1 MGRTFSI
8 AAALF
13 ALSYVGV
20 GMGAPAP
27 AHAGPN
33 DIVLHRFLAPSD
45 PGGGE
50 TCLGGTVVNCTNG
63 VQRQRPYS
71 AADDVPNSIVSII
84 PDEAAFESLVREI
97 GIALAPRMLEPAET
111 LGQAGFSMG
120 LAVSVQD
127 IRNKA
132 DYWVRAM
139 PELGDAPP
147 GALTTMA
154 LQLRKGLPW
163 SFEIG
168 AAITQLIGSE
178 MFALGTDLKWA
189 MADGLRIG
197 EVRLPDVA
205 VRGSVNRLVGNRDL
219 DLIVGG
225 GDITLSYVIPIG
237 GVVQLTPY
245 GGWNR
250 LIANGSSHVLDA
262 TPGVDG
268 FPPPH
273 CDTNAT
279 NADDSVNVDRGEDP
293 NGRATE
299 ECVRALEGR
308 VTSDLKS
315 NFVLPSQTVQVNRFF
330 GGMRLKVTVVS
341 VLLEGVYSD
350 GLLGG
355 SGKLEFDF

>member
-1 MGRTFSI
+1 MARISRI
-8 AAALF
+8 SASAAVA
-13 ALSYVGV
+13 GV
-20 GMGAPAP
+20 CLVAAGAAVFGASV

-33 DIVLHRFLAPSD
+33 DIVLHRFLAQSD

-63 VQRQRPYS
+63 VQRQRPFS
-71 AADDVPNSIVSII
+71 ATDDEPNPIIAII
-84 PDEAAFESLVREI
+84 PDEAAFEGLVKEM
-97 GIALAPRMLEPAET
+97 GIALAPRLLEPAET
-111 LGQAGFSMG
+111 LGQAGFSM
-120 LAVSVQD
+120 AFATTVQD

-147 GALTTMA
+147 GALTTLA
-154 LQLRKGLPW
+154 LQMRKGLPW

-168 AAITQLIGSE
+168 GAITHLVGSE
-178 MFALGTDLKWA
+178 MYAMGTDLKWT

-197 EVRLPDVA
+197 TIRLPDVA
-205 VRGSVNRLVGNRDL
+205 LRGSVNRLVGNRDL

-225 GDITLSYVIPIG
+225 GDVTMSYVFPIG

-245 GGWNR
+245 AGWNR

-273 CDTNAT
+273 CNTDPESAT
-279 NADDSVNVDRGEDP
+279 RGEDP
-293 NGRATE
+293 DGRATE

-308 VTSDLKS
+308 ITSDLKS

-341 VLLEGVYSD
+341 VLVEGIYGD

>member
-1 MGRTFSI
+1 MVRIVSI
-8 AAALF
+8 AAAIVL
-13 ALSYVGV
+13 AMATL
-20 GMGAPAP
+20 
-27 AHAGPN
+27 AHAGPH

-45 PGGGE
+45 PGGGQ
-50 TCLGGTVVNCTNG
+50 TCLDGTVVNCTNG
-63 VQRQRPYS
+63 VQRQRPYYR
-71 AADDVPNSIVSII
+71 DDEEPNGVVKVF
-84 PDEAAFESLVREI
+84 PDEAAFESLVTEI
-97 GIALAPRMLEPAET
+97 GLAMAPRIHEPAET

-120 LAVSVQD
+120 FALSVQD

-147 GALTTMA
+147 AALTTLS
-154 LQLRKGLPW
+154 LQMRKGLPW

-168 AAITQLIGSE
+168 GAITQLVGSE
-178 MFALGTDLKWA
+178 MYAMGTDLKWA
-189 MADGLRIG
+189 ISDGLRIG
-197 EVRLPDVA
+197 TVRLPDIA
-205 VRGSVNRLVGNRDL
+205 VRGSVSRLLGNRDL

-225 GDITLSYVIPIG
+225 GDITASYVIPIG

-245 GGWNR
+245 AGWNR

-279 NADDSVNVDRGEDP
+279 LADGSTVNEDRGQDP
-293 NGRATE
+293 SGKKTE
-299 ECVRALEGR
+299 ECVRALEGGL
-308 VTSDLKS
+308 TSDLKS

-341 VLLEGVYSD
+341 VLLEGVYAD
-350 GLLGG
+350 GLLAGT
-355 SGKLEFDF
+355 GKLEFDF